1 MLGRLLESRAGSFQQ
16 LWGSAAIFDR
26 GTASGIS
33 VTQDKSLE
41 ISTIYASVRLIADTI
56 STLPVDQFVRQDG
69 ARRPYRPR
77 EEWVQRPNMMMDR
90 TTFWQQ
96 VMVSLLLD
104 GNCFVHVIRDDAGAI
119 LELHVLNPHDV
130 EVMPGRRYRMVQ
142 SGYTLEREEVLHL
155 TELLMPGH
163 LRGVSRIDK
172 AKESLGLSQALT
184 EFSARFFGNGAYAGG
199 VIEFPGDLSAEQQTM
214 LRDSWDAAHRGVHRS
229 HRPAVLF
236 GGAKYTPTMVNPSDS
251 QLLEERKF
259 AVQEIA
265 RIFRVPLFMLSV
277 TEPGAVSYASVEQQM
292 QWFVSTTI
300 QPYVQKLE
308 SAFSALLTRR
318 DSFIKFNLN
327 SMVRAD
333 LQTRTAAYSSAL
345 AAGWMSINDVRALE
359 DLRSAGPDGDAYR
372 VPLQNVPITDAPV
385 ITVAEK
391 AKAAQA
397 LTTAGFTGDSVA
409 RLLDL
414 PLDHTGQP
422 SVQVQPMPEG
432 GA

>member
-1 MLGRLLESRAGSFQQ
+1 MLGRLLETRAGSFQQ

-33 VTQDKSLE
+33 ITQDKSLE

-56 STLPVDQFVRQDG
+56 STLTVDQFVRENG

-77 EEWVQRPNMMMDR
+77 EEWVNRPNMRMDR

-104 GNCFVHVIRDDAGAI
+104 GNCFVHVIRDDQGGV
-119 LELHVLNPHDV
+119 LELNVLNPHDV
-130 EVMPGRRYRMVQ
+130 EVLSGMRYRIV
-142 SGYTLEREEVLHL
+142 SGGIILNRDEVLHV
-155 TELLMPGH
+155 TELLLPGH

-199 VIEFPGDLSAEQQTM
+199 VIEFPGDLSPEQQTM
-214 LRDSWDAAHRGVHRS
+214 LRESWDATHRGVSRS

-277 TEPGAVSYASVEQQM
+277 AEPGAVSYASVEQQM

-300 QPYVQKLE
+300 QTYAQKLE
-308 SAFSALLTRR
+308 SAFSSLLTRR
-318 DSFIKFNLN
+318 DSFIRFNLN
-327 SMVRAD
+327 SLVRAD

-345 AAGWMSINDVRALE
+345 QAGWMSVNDVRALE
-359 DLRSAGPDGDAYR
+359 DLRPVGQEGDQYR
-372 VPLQNVPITDAPV
+372 VPLQNVPLTDTPIIT
-385 ITVAEK
+385 IAEK

-397 LTTAGFTGDSVA
+397 LTTAGFTGDSIA

-414 PLDHTGQP
+414 PLEHTGQL
-422 SVQVQPMPEG
+422 SVQVQPET
-432 GA
+432 A

>member
-1 MLGRLLESRAGSFQQ
+1 MSGR
-16 LWGSAAIFDR
+16 
-26 GTASGIS
+26 
-33 VTQDKSLE
+33 K
-41 ISTIYASVRLIADTI
+41 
-56 STLPVDQFVRQDG
+56 
-69 ARRPYRPR
+69 
-77 EEWVQRPNMMMDR
+77 
-90 TTFWQQ
+90 
-96 VMVSLLLD
+96 
-104 GNCFVHVIRDDAGAI
+104 
-119 LELHVLNPHDV
+119 
-130 EVMPGRRYRMVQ
+130 YRMIH
-142 SGYTLEREEVLHL
+142 SGYVLDRDEILHI
-155 TELLMPGH
+155 TELLLPGH

-199 VIEFPGDLSAEQQTM
+199 VIEFPGDLSPEQQTM
-214 LRDSWDAAHRGVHRS
+214 LRDSWDAAHRGVSRS

-251 QLLEERKF
+251 QLLDERKF

-265 RIFRVPLFMLSV
+265 RIFQVPLFMLSV
-277 TEPGAVSYASVEQQM
+277 SEPGAVSYASVEQQM

-300 QPYVQKLE
+300 QTYAQKLE
-308 SAFSALLTRR
+308 TAFSQLLTRR

-327 SMVRAD
+327 SLVRAD

-345 AAGWMSINDVRALE
+345 SAGWMSVNDVRALE
-359 DLRSAGPDGDAYR
+359 DLRPVGEEGDSYR
-372 VPLQNVPITDAPV
+372 VPLQNVPLTDAPV
-385 ITVAEK
+385 ITIAEK

>member
-1 MLGRLLESRAGSFQQ
+1 MLGRLLENRAGSFQQ

-33 VTQDKSLE
+33 ITQDKSLE
-41 ISTIYASVRLIADTI
+41 ISTIYASVRLISDTI
-56 STLPVDQFVRQDG
+56 STLPVDQFIREDG

-96 VMVSLLLD
+96 VIVSLLLD
-104 GNCFVHVIRDDAGAI
+104 GNAFIHILRDEQGGI
-119 LELHVLNPHDV
+119 LELHVLNPNDV
-130 EVMPGRRYRMVQ
+130 EVMSGRRYRILHSNM
-142 SGYTLEREEVLHL
+142 TLDREEILHI
-155 TELLMPGH
+155 TELLLPGH

-199 VIEFPGDLSAEQQTM
+199 VIEYPGELSPEQQQM
-214 LRDSWDAAHRGVHRS
+214 LRDSWDGAHRGVHRS

-251 QLLEERKF
+251 QLLDERKF

-277 TEPGAVSYASVEQQM
+277 SEPGAVSYASVEQQM

-300 QPYVQKLE
+300 QTYAQKLE
-308 SAFSALLTRR
+308 TAFSQLLTRR

-327 SMVRAD
+327 SLVRAD

-345 AAGWMSINDVRALE
+345 SAGWMSVNDVRGLE
-359 DLRSAGPDGDAYR
+359 DLRPVEDGDQYR
-372 VPLQNVPITDAPV
+372 VPLQNVPLTDAPV
-385 ITVAEK
+385 ITIAEK

-397 LTTAGFTGDSVA
+397 LTTAGFTGDSIA
-409 RLLDL
+409 RLLEL
-414 PLDHTGQP
+414 PLDHTGQA
-422 SVQVQPMPEG
+422 SVQVQPMPEA